1 MIRDYF
7 SYLDEL
13 SIDKESLYKL
23 EIFANFVLE
32 ENEKYNLTAIINEEE
47 FVIKHFYDCLVLKK
61 FFNLDGLSVMD
72 VGSGA
77 GFPGIPLAI
86 VNKNT
91 TFYLVESNKK
101 KCDFLEKVKEKLN
114 LDNVIV
120 LNKRAEEL
128 DDKYRNYFDVVTS
141 RAVAALNILL
151 ELSAPFVKKDGKLI
165 LYKGVNYQK
174 EIEEAANAIKLLKL
188 KKPQIYSYK
197 IALSLQ
203 DRVILVLEKGG
214 NIDKIYP
221 RRFSIISKKPL

>member
-13 SIDKESLYKL
+13 NIDSESLDKL

-32 ENEKYNLTAIINEEE
+32 ENEKYNLTAITNEEE

-61 FFNLDGLSVMD
+61 FFNLDGLKVMD

-120 LNKRAEEL
+120 LNKRVEEL
-128 DDKYRNYFDVVTS
+128 DDKYRNYFDVATS

-151 ELSAPFVKKDGKLI
+151 ELSAPFVKNNGKLI

-188 KKPQIYSYK
+188 KKPTIYSYK